1 MGGNEKC
8 GQRRFAFN
16 ETETAHPSDARA
28 RTVAVGR
35 SLLTQLRRSPAKRK
49 EACFL
54 LTFVRKVERATSAVV
69 SRHSR
74 RSLNFE
80 SGENFVVGFTNF
92 YQNGILI
99 TLYVGMHQCMSD

>member
-28 RTVAVGR
+28 RTVGR

-54 LTFVRKVERATSAVV
+54 LTFVRKVERAQTGVTIIISE
-69 SRHSR
+69 
-74 RSLNFE
+74 LNHDHK
-80 SGENFVVGFTNF
+80 SG
-92 YQNGILI
+92 LK
-99 TLYVGMHQCMSD
+99 M